1 MARHLGLLAQPFKC
15 PHSAALRRL
24 REALALLAAAV
35 LAVPMTAQ
43 AALIL
48 QDNATTTA
56 LVEFYEPIG
65 QSFTAEDASVS
76 FAFYYETMNV
86 GELNDP
92 LELRLLSGDGLGGS
106 VLGSFTFTL
115 PSESFNGFFDVD
127 LSSIALTVGLT
138 YTATVNV
145 PGTSDLWGVQLQDGG
160 NPYAGGRL
168 YVGRTFT
175 GNTLGDASDD
185 ARFRV
190 TPTAVPEP
198 ATLALLGFGLAGLG
212 FSRRRKQ

>member
-15 PHSAALRRL
+15 THSAALRRL

-115 PSESFNGFFDVD
+115 PGAACVHS
-127 LSSIALTVGLT
+127 
-138 YTATVNV
+138 
-145 PGTSDLWGVQLQDGG
+145 
-160 NPYAGGRL
+160 
-168 YVGRTFT
+168 
-175 GNTLGDASDD
+175 
-185 ARFRV
+185 
-190 TPTAVPEP
+190 
-198 ATLALLGFGLAGLG
+198 
-212 FSRRRKQ
+212 